1 MKNITN
7 DIVTEFINS
16 YYKPLNNEFEIFRRN
31 SEEKHVPIILKET
44 EILLHTLLGL
54 KKPKKILEI
63 GTAVGYSSCFFATIC
78 PDVEIVTV
86 EKNETMYEEAKANIK
101 KYGYEDRI
109 KVYQGDGE
117 EVVLALDES
126 IKDFDLVFIDAAK
139 SHYDRFLNAS
149 LKRCKNEALIICD
162 NILFHG
168 KTVSDQ
174 YDLLGKH
181 RTNIRHLR
189 EFVEDINNREDL
201 STSILSCG
209 DGLSLSIYRGEN
221 E

>member
-1 MKNITN
+1 MNITN
-7 DIVTEFINS
+7 DLVTNFINS
-16 YYKPLNNEFEIFRRN
+16 YYKPFNDEFKRFRIESERNNI
-31 SEEKHVPIILKET
+31 PIILKET
-44 EILLHTLLGL
+44 EVFLRTLLEL
-54 KKPKKILEI
+54 KQPKKILEI
-63 GTAVGYSSCFFATIC
+63 GTAVGYSSCYFASVC
-78 PDVEIVTV
+78 KDVEIITV
-86 EKNETMYEEAKANIK
+86 EKSEAMFAEAKKNIS
-101 KYGYEDRI
+101 KYNFTDRI

-117 EVVLALDES
+117 EVVLNLDKK
-126 IKDFDLVFIDAAK
+126 INDFDLVFIDAAK
-139 SHYDRFLNAS
+139 SHYDRFLKAS
-149 LKRCKNEALIICD
+149 LPRCQKGALIICD

-189 EFVEDINNREDL
+189 EFVADICNRKDL
-201 STSILSCG
+201 ETSLLSCG